1 MSTFASLTHHVI
13 MDFLIIL
20 FLLILNGVFAMYEIA
35 LVSSNKARLETF
47 VSKGN
52 KKAKSVLRQLDEP
65 EKFLSMIQIG
75 ITLIGIISGAF
86 GGVAIANEIAPF
98 FALIPQLSPYAGKLA
113 MITTVVLITYL
124 SLIIGELVPKSIAL
138 HNPERYAISLSPLMI
153 LLSKITYP
161 FVWFLSISIRFI
173 NRLIGINNEKMPSMT
188 EDELKMILH
197 QSSEQGV
204 IDKDE
209 TKMLKDVFRFSD
221 KRANDL
227 MTYRRDVVSL
237 HTTDSKNKVLNTIRE
252 KHFSNY
258 LLVEKGEDEIIGT
271 ISVKDVILMMGN
283 EDTFDLRSIV
293 QPPLFIPES
302 FLARKVLEVFKLN
315 KNKFAIVVNEY
326 GGTEGIITLHDLT
339 ESIFGDILEE
349 NEMEEEDIIVRKDGS
364 MLVEASM
371 NIDDFMDRM
380 GMMDYDDLKE
390 KEFTTLSG
398 LAMYLTG
405 NVPKSG
411 DTFDYKNLHFEI
423 VDTDHGMVD
432 KLLIIKT
439 E

>member
-1 MSTFASLTHHVI
+1 

-98 FALIPQLSPYAGKLA
+98 FAMIPQLSPYAGKLA

-138 HNPERYAISLSPLMI
+138 HNPERYAISLSPFMM
-153 LLSKITYP
+153 LLSKLTCP
-161 FVWFLSISIRFI
+161 FVWLLSISIRFI

-221 KRANDL
+221 KRANEL

>member
-1 MSTFASLTHHVI
+1 

-221 KRANDL
+221 KRANEL

-405 NVPKSG
+405 NVPKSS

>member
-1 MSTFASLTHHVI
+1 M
-13 MDFLIIL
+13 
-20 FLLILNGVFAMYEIA
+20 
-35 LVSSNKARLETF
+35 
-47 VSKGN
+47 
-52 KKAKSVLRQLDEP
+52 
-65 EKFLSMIQIG
+65 
-75 ITLIGIISGAF
+75 
-86 GGVAIANEIAPF
+86 
-98 FALIPQLSPYAGKLA
+98 IPQLSPYAGKLA

-138 HNPERYAISLSPLMI
+138 HNPERYAISLSPFMM
-153 LLSKITYP
+153 LLSKLTCP
-161 FVWFLSISIRFI
+161 FVWLLSISIRFI

-221 KRANDL
+221 KRANEL

>member
-1 MSTFASLTHHVI
+1 